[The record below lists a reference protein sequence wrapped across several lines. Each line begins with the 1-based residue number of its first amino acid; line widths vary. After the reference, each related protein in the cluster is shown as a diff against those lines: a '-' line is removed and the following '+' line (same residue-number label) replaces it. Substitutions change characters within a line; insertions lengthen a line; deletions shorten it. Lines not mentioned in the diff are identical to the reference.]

1 MRTERTELRPRRIA
15 ALILLPVLLVGCK
28 DQTGA
33 LTGRVADEY
42 DRPVSGA
49 VIVLDGTDYEAT
61 TDSDGR
67 YAIPDI
73 EPGSYTVTGAAPEYD
88 FDIIYD
94 VAVGGGETVTLD
106 LAAHSKDYLE
116 PVRKPNVY
124 LYPPE
129 TTEVSVQLSFP
140 QGGGVTV
147 SEPLYL
153 DGWKV
158 EASPDGVLT
167 NYEYLTR
174 DVPDNPEAIMYT
186 VEPVPVGGYP
196 YLFYEA
202 DVPVEWQ
209 HERGWLIESADLHGF
224 FEGNLRAYGFTDRE
238 IQDFLEYWEPR
249 LTADYYAV
257 FPQLSADIEPLIGLD
272 VHPAPDSVL
281 RLYYYLVADP
291 PFGGELAPPE
301 IPHFEREGFSVVE
314 WGVVL

>member
-1 MRTERTELRPRRIA
+1 MRPLAERRAFVRTERSELRPRRIA

-42 DRPVSGA
+42 DRAVSGA

-61 TDSDGR
+61 TDSAGR
-67 YAIPDI
+67 YAIPNI

-116 PVRKPNVY
+116 PVRKPNIY

-129 TTEVSVQLSFP
+129 ATEVSVRLSFP
-140 QGGGVTV
+140 KGGGVTV
-147 SEPLYL
+147 SDPAYG
-153 DGWKV
+153 DGWEV
-158 EASPDGVLT
+158 EVAPEGVIDG
-167 NYEYLTR
+167 
-174 DVPDNPEAIMYT
+174 AYT
-186 VEPVPVGGYP
+186 

-224 FEGNLRAYGFTDRE
+224 FEGNLRAYGFNDRE
-238 IQDFLEYWEPR
+238 IRDFLEYWELR

-257 FPQLSADIEPLIGLD
+257 FPQPAADIEPLIGLD
-272 VHPAPDSVL
+272 VDPEPDSVL

-291 PFGGELAPPE
+291 PMGGELAPPE